1 MYLGEESKYQEVK
14 EGLAQL
20 DKGLKSLV
28 LHE

>member
-20 DKGLKSLV
+20 DKGLKTLV
-28 LHE
+28 LP

>member
-28 LHE
+28 LP